1 MFSIEE
7 AKSVHMYATY
17 NIPVGVRREWGSEA
31 IIRELEAE
39 ATAVHHA
46 RMGKLRN
53 AVMELYQRI
62 MGSVP
67 KSAPNPRIDS
77 DAALGSGN

>member
-7 AKSVHMYATY
+7 AKSAHTHATY
-17 NIPVGVRREWGSEA
+17 NIPAGVRREWGSEA

-53 AVMELYQRI
+53 AVMDSTSESWAVCRNPHP
-62 MGSVP
+62 SH
-67 KSAPNPRIDS
+67 KSDPE
-77 DAALGSGN
+77 AALRTGD

>member
-7 AKSVHMYATY
+7 AKYAHTHATHS
-17 NIPVGVRREWGSEA
+17 IPVGARREWGSEA
-31 IIRELEAE
+31 IIQELEAE
-39 ATAVHHA
+39 AVAVHHA

-53 AVMELYQRI
+53 AVMKFYQRI

-67 KSAPNPRIDS
+67 KSAPKQQVDS
-77 DAALGSGN
+77 EAALGTGN

>member
-7 AKSVHMYATY
+7 AKYAHPRVTDS
-17 NIPVGVRREWGSEA
+17 IPVGLRREWGSET

-39 ATAVHHA
+39 ATAAHHA

-67 KSAPNPRIDS
+67 KSAPKQLTDSEAVLRIGD
-77 DAALGSGN
+77 